1 MKLETLAARVK
12 YMMDFNALSQQSLA
26 DQVGVS
32 QQAIGQ
38 ILKGDIQQ
46 PEKNS

>member
-1 MKLETLAARVK
+1 MKFDTLAERLR

-26 DQVGVS
+26 DKVGVS

-38 ILKGDIQQ
+38 ILKGEISN
-46 PEKNS
+46 PKNT